1 MEQLE
6 LISSTVVE
14 GKASLVKN
22 LVEEALDKGLSP
34 VDILINGV
42 IKGMDVVS
50 QRFQSE
56 DFYIPDVLLSSRA
69 VHAGMRVLNP
79 SLLKENVSNPGE
91 IVIGTVAG
99 DLHDIGKNL
108 VKIFLKGKG
117 YKVIDLGIDVSAE
130 DFVEA
135 VEKYRPQVLA
145 MSALLTTTMPVMRET
160 IQLLEQ
166 KGLRKDVQVI
176 IGGAPV
182 TFEYMKTIKADG
194 YANVASQAPELVAQC
209 LARLQS

>member
-1 MEQLE
+1 
-6 LISSTVVE
+6 
-14 GKASLVKN
+14 
-22 LVEEALDKGLSP
+22 
-34 VDILINGV
+34 
-42 IKGMDVVS
+42 MDVVS

-117 YKVIDLGIDVSAE
+117 YKVIDLGMNVSAE

-160 IQLLEQ
+160 ILIRT

-182 TFEYMKTIKADG
+182 TFEYMKD
-194 YANVASQAPELVAQC
+194 Y
-209 LARLQS
+209 

>member
-1 MEQLE
+1 LEQLE
-6 LISSTVVE
+6 LISSAVVE

>member
-6 LISSTVVE
+6 LISSAVVE

>member
-1 MEQLE
+1 LEQLE
-6 LISSTVVE
+6 LISSAVVE

-108 VKIFLKGKG
+108 VKIFLQGKG

>member
-1 MEQLE
+1 M
-6 LISSTVVE
+6 
-14 GKASLVKN
+14 
-22 LVEEALDKGLSP
+22 
-34 VDILINGV
+34 
-42 IKGMDVVS
+42 
-50 QRFQSE
+50 
-56 DFYIPDVLLSSRA
+56 
-69 VHAGMRVLNP
+69 
-79 SLLKENVSNPGE
+79 
-91 IVIGTVAG
+91 
-99 DLHDIGKNL
+99 
-108 VKIFLKGKG
+108 KGKG

-145 MSALLTTTMPVMRET
+145 MSAATTTMPVMRET

-176 IGGAPV
+176 GGAQV